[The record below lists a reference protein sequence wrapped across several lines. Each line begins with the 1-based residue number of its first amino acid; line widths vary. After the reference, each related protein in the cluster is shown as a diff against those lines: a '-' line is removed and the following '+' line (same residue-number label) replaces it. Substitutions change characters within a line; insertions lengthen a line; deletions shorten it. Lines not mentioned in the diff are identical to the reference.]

1 MEAYDSSYLFNAKKI
16 LKKFK
21 NWIFGQKSVFDATK
35 IT

>member
-1 MEAYDSSYLFNAKKI
+1 MKAYDTSYLFDAKKI

-21 NWIFGQKSVFDATK
+21 NWIFGQKTVFDTTK